1 MSFIHFCLNIKRNAF
16 SCVLSSIV
24 IYFRCCL
31 FSCSGFHSVFLFC
44 RAECMCVFMPFVQF
58 ILTVISIG
66 AWIFDAIRRTNTM
79 LVWGMYLC
87 YWNELISPHGFYMIT
102 TVVFIFGFATMIH
115 HFEMEIITTAFWL
128 MWWLLLF
135 SNKIVIMKYE
145 MEYASVLAM
154 LLKLMRFSFYIWSQ
168 GVLFELWR
176 GVSNSIGENETFNP
190 LKRMLWA
197 VFASNGPWLWL
208 QLGAAYRITHPLGII
223 GV

>member
-31 FSCSGFHSVFLFC
+31 FSCFGFHSVFLFC

-79 LVWGMYLC
+79 LVWGMGLC

-145 MEYASVLAM
+145 MEYASVLTM
-154 LLKLMRFSFYIWSQ
+154 LLELMRFSFCIWSQ

-176 GVSNSIGENETFNP
+176 GVFNLIWEVETFNP
-190 LKRMLWA
+190 PKRM
-197 VFASNGPWLWL
+197 
-208 QLGAAYRITHPLGII
+208 H
-223 GV
+223 